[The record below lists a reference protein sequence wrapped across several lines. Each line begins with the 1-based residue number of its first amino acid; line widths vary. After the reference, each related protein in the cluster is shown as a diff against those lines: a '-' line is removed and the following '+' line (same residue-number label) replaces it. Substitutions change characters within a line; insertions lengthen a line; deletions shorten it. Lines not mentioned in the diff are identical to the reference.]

1 MSDTPERYEHDVLVV
16 GAGGAGLR
24 AAIEAA
30 ERGASVGLVCKSLLG
45 KAHTVMAEGGVAAAL
60 GHVAADDSW
69 QVHFRDT
76 MVGGKLL
83 NNPRMAELHAKEAPD
98 RVRELELWGAVF
110 DRTRDGRILQRP
122 FGGHTYPRLAH
133 VGDRTGLEMIRTL
146 QDRAVAAGIKVY
158 MECTI
163 THLLARPDRVKG
175 AFGYWRTTGQTVL
188 FPAKAIVLATG
199 GIGRAYEI
207 TSNSWEYSGDGQAL
221 AYLAGAE
228 LIDMEFVQFHPTGMV
243 WPPGVRG
250 LLVTEAVRGEGGILR
265 NKDGERFM
273 WKYLPE
279 DRRNE
284 YAATDEEAA
293 RWVEAQ
299 STGQT
304 TDARR
309 PPELSTRDNVA
320 RAIYTE
326 VREGRGSP
334 HGGVFLDISYLPA
347 EHVRRKLPSMYD
359 QFKELADVDITAGPM
374 EVGPTTHY
382 VMGGIRVDAETGATT
397 RPGLFAAGEVAAGM
411 HGANRLGGNSLS
423 DLLVFGRRTGA
434 AAADFAASQT
444 EMPHVDP
451 TAVREAA
458 AELASPFGLEIAE
471 GVAGGKGAAGLADD
485 AAMDGDARAD
495 AAGEDPYRLHE
506 ELQATMGSLVGIF
519 RTEDDLDEA
528 IGRLTELRARWNSVR
543 IGGGR
548 AYNPSW
554 GLVYELRNMMIVSE
568 AVARSAKARRE
579 SRGAHSRLDFPDPDP
594 VWAQQNNAAR
604 LVDEAMEI
612 VSTPLPTMPDELRQL
627 IALESH

>member
-1 MSDTPERYEHDVLVV
+1 MSDTPEPYPHDVLVI

-30 ERGASVGLVCKSLLG
+30 ARGASVGLVCKSLLG

-60 GHVAADDSW
+60 GHVDAKDTW

-83 NNPRMAELHAKEAPD
+83 NNPRMAQLHAQEAPD

-122 FGGHTYPRLAH
+122 FGGHSYPRLAH

-146 QDRAVAAGIKVY
+146 QDRAVASGITVY

-163 THLLARPDRVKG
+163 THLMSRPDRVRG
-175 AFGYWRTTGQTVL
+175 AFGYWRTTGEPIV
-188 FPAKAIVLATG
+188 FPAKAVVLATG
-199 GIGRAYEI
+199 GIGRAYEVS
-207 TSNSWEYSGDGQAL
+207 SNSWEYSGDGQAL

-279 DRRNE
+279 DRRHE
-284 YAATDEEAA
+284 YAENDEEAA
-293 RWVEAQ
+293 GWVEAL
-299 STGQT
+299 SAGRS

-309 PPELSTRDNVA
+309 PPELSTRDNVS

-334 HGGVFLDISYLPA
+334 HGGVYLDISYLPPD
-347 EHVRRKLPSMYD
+347 HVRRKLPSMYE

-382 VMGGIRVDAETGATT
+382 IMGGIRVDAETGATT
-397 RPGLFAAGEVAAGM
+397 RPGLFAAGEVAGGM

-423 DLLVFGRRTGA
+423 DLLVFGQRTGA
-434 AAADFAASQT
+434 GAADFAATQ
-444 EMPHVDP
+444 PDDPYVDP
-451 TAVREAA
+451 AAVQAA
-458 AELASPFGLEIAE
+458 ASELAAPLS
-471 GVAGGKGAAGLADD
+471 GGS
-485 AAMDGDARAD
+485 
-495 AAGEDPYRLHE
+495 GEDPYRLHE
-506 ELQATMGSLVGIF
+506 ELQSLMQSHVGIF
-519 RTEDDLDEA
+519 RTKEDLKEA
-528 IGRLTELRARWNSVR
+528 IGRIDKLRSRWPSIR
-543 IGGGR
+543 ITGGR
-548 AYNPSW
+548 AYNPGW
-554 GLVYELRNMMIVSE
+554 GLVYEVRNMLIVSE
-568 AVARSAKARRE
+568 AIARSAKQRRE
-579 SRGAHSRLDFPDPDP
+579 SRGAHSRLDYPEPDPK
-594 VWAQQNNAAR
+594 WAKLNSVVRVAG
-604 LVDEAMEI
+604 DAME
-612 VSTPLPTMPDELRQL
+612 VGTSPVPAVPDELHQL
-627 IALESH
+627 ITKELS